1 MLQAMTVPAVH
12 LFKRYLKAK
21 VRPVKFDCLVS
32 DVCCLVC
39 DQNFDFSAWINDWL
53 LILRR

>member
-1 MLQAMTVPAVH
+1 MLRAMTELAVH

-39 DQNFDFSAWINDWL
+39 DQNFDFSAWVNDRL
-53 LILRR
+53 LKLRR